1 MAARRGAAH
10 SPSAEVPLAVRW
22 ALNGE
27 GDAGGIIGIYEL
39 RQVLHA
45 EGLSSEGNKEELV
58 ERIRN
63 NKEAWPKP
71 LTRLSVITE
80 RSRRILSPSKRNRD
94 CAATEAKSPMPPRR
108 RPKSGATDE
117 PPGDSQLARGS
128 NAMSQ
133 PELQQAASSNI
144 QQYPVVSSS
153 IQ

>member
-27 GDAGGIIGIYEL
+27 GDAGGIIGMYEL

-45 EGLSSEGNKEELV
+45 AGLSSEGNKEELV

-63 NKEAWPKP
+63 NKEVWQKP
-71 LTRLSVITE
+71 PTSVTTE